1 MDKTVSHKPMKLR
14 GKREVKRA
22 RPTARIH
29 FRGNTNNLFITL
41 TDMKN
46 RVLYTRSTG
55 TCTGETNKSRKRTN
69 LVIEQM
75 KDEIIHKLQT
85 AHKKSV
91 QIILR
96 TRKRRLL
103 RPFLS
108 YLYTSAIR
116 VTSMLDRCK
125 IPHNGI
131 RASAKPRK

>member
-1 MDKTVSHKPMKLR
+1 MYKSVTAKLINR
-14 GKREVKRA
+14 KIKRIRA
-22 RPTARIH
+22 TARIH
-29 FRGNTNNLFITL
+29 FRSNTNNLFITL

-46 RVLYTRSTG
+46 KVLYTRTTG
-55 TCTGETNKSRKRTN
+55 TCTGETNKRRKRTN
-69 LVIEQM
+69 LVVEQM
-75 KDEIIHKLQT
+75 TDEIIQKLTLAQR
-85 AHKKSV
+85 KSV

-108 YLYTSAIR
+108 YLYTSAIK

-131 RASAKPRK
+131 RGSAKPRK

>member
-1 MDKTVSHKPMKLR
+1 MYKSVTSKFINKKI
-14 GKREVKRA
+14 KRIRA
-22 RPTARIH
+22 TARIH
-29 FRGNTNNLFITL
+29 FRSNTNNLFITL

-46 RVLYTRSTG
+46 KVLYTRSTG
-55 TCTGETNKSRKRTN
+55 TCTGETNKRRKRTN
-69 LVIEQM
+69 LVVEQM
-75 KDEIIHKLQT
+75 TDEIIQKLTLAQR
-85 AHKKSV
+85 KSV

-108 YLYTSAIR
+108 YLYTSAVR

-131 RASAKPRK
+131 RGSAKPRK

>member
-1 MDKTVSHKPMKLR
+1 MY
-14 GKREVKRA
+14 KRITPKIINRKIKKIRA
-22 RPTARIH
+22 TARIH
-29 FRGNTNNLFITL
+29 FRSNTNNLFITL

-46 RVLYTRSTG
+46 KVLYTRSTG
-55 TCTGETNKSRKRTN
+55 TCTGETNKRRKRTN
-69 LVIEQM
+69 LVVEQM
-75 KDEIIHKLQT
+75 TDEIIQKLTLAQ
-85 AHKKSV
+85 KKSV

-108 YLYTSAIR
+108 YLYTSAIK

-131 RASAKPRK
+131 RGSAKPRK

>member
-1 MDKTVSHKPMKLR
+1 MYKKITPKLITR
-14 GKREVKRA
+14 KIKRIRA
-22 RPTARIH
+22 TARIH
-29 FRGNTNNLFITL
+29 FRSNTNNLFITL

-46 RVLYTRSTG
+46 QVLYTRSTG
-55 TCTGETNKSRKRTN
+55 TCTGETNKRRKRTN
-69 LVIEQM
+69 LVVEQM
-75 KDEIIHKLQT
+75 TDEIIQKLTLAQR
-85 AHKKSV
+85 KSV

-108 YLYTSAIR
+108 YLYTSAIK

-131 RASAKPRK
+131 RGSAKPRK

>member
-1 MDKTVSHKPMKLR
+1 MYKSVTPKIITRKIKRIRATV
-14 GKREVKRA
+14 
-22 RPTARIH
+22 RIH
-29 FRGNTNNLFITL
+29 FRSNTNNLFITL

-46 RVLYTRSTG
+46 KVLYTRSTG
-55 TCTGETNKSRKRTN
+55 TCTGETNKRRKRTN
-69 LVIEQM
+69 LVVEQM
-75 KDEIIHKLQT
+75 TDEIIHKLTLAQ
-85 AHKKSV
+85 KKSV

-108 YLYTSAIR
+108 YLYTSAIK

-131 RASAKPRK
+131 RGSAKPRK